1 MLLSLYYVSS
11 IIAGCIRDIFINLS
25 QFIEKHVTVEF
36 FIYFVFLPIAIIPSI
51 LINHA
56 GRYTLPYP
64 CRRSRVKSKSRS
76 RSSRSSRSR
85 GYHLACYN
93 ANLRKRVNV
102 IDTTTTTFKGDHRS
116 HRHNSYSYPSK
127 STTGKAAVSSP
138 TLSTRKCF
146 SADDEVNA
154 LIASDP
160 SISLDLFLFESKL
173 YWENILSTSPIT
185 TVFSSNA
192 IDLFLLS
199 IDALDHYRTI
209 QSLLPSSQYKSI
221 DPASLQFQR
230 ILLEARG
237 LQTSIKQYG
246 EVLPLSS
253 PAIYVST
260 NKDDLPIVIDT
271 GASCT
276 ITPTLSDFISTPTK
290 SDTASLGSLTTVQTK
305 VSGQGLIEWDI
316 EDVNGVLKKLRTISY
331 YVPEATIRLFSPQ
344 AYFKANPKGSLTL
357 NIDGIFIHMP
367 CGTSL
372 KFPIQSGSNLP
383 IMLTRQALHRSRTQN
398 STSNFKSPH
407 KPSLNT
413 MSNILSFICSTTYDH
428 FVHGTVFHLQHAGA
442 MAALI
447 SDDAVLKQ
455 ANSNLSPEQKELLLW
470 HYRLGHIGISRVQSL
485 LQKPRTNSFND
496 SLSRLIVPSNNKSSH
511 CHAPLCSSCQYAKQ
525 KRKNP
530 PKSSVS
536 MPLTTTGLSDD
547 ILNAGDRVSVDIY
560 CSSTKGRLPHTF
572 GKEKS
577 EIQFTGGAIFVDHAS
592 RLIHNTHQHS
602 TTTAETVLSKHL
614 FEDYCDSFGVR
625 IREYVTDNNPFH
637 GADWVNDCKNQR
649 QSHKLS
655 GVGAHHQNYAER
667 NIQSIFNMARAMLIH
682 FAMHWPQASSTDL
695 WPFAV
700 DQAIYIWNHLPA
712 TDTKLSPI
720 ELFTQTKFH
729 NHHHLQ
735 NLHVFGCPVYVLEP
749 KLQDAKKLP
758 KWNRRSRR
766 AVYLG
771 YSRQHS
777 NNVHMVLNLETGK
790 ISPQYHLVFDDTF
803 STVYSDGAFN
813 ADVWNSLVTSNLE
826 LHDDAPTTIPSTF
839 EFTDDNFNNSTGGTT
854 GLPIRPIPNSPTTT
868 ADPTSIHSFIDNL
881 PTPSTEFPSLPA
893 DIDDH
898 LPSTNNGPEA
908 SFRSPLAMNRPSSTP
923 EGGRPFS
930 SPEGGRPHPSS
941 SSSTSSPKGGR
952 LPSSPEGAFRR
963 SSRFRKP
970 VERLNLLN
978 STRTI
983 DPKMFEMFDSTPCPK
998 GSRQIT
1004 FRKTDQPPRVT
1015 RESINQQFL
1024 SKLRW
1029 DQFTHTC
1036 SNAHSALGSFISEH
1050 RRYLSKSNLLDYLN
1064 PAAMATLANKDDN
1077 PTFKEAMSGPDAG
1090 GFITAMEAEIVTLIE
1105 LNVFDVVA
1113 RDNNMKVLSGVWAL
1127 KRKRYP
1133 DGSIRK
1139 LKARYCAR
1147 GFEQVEGIDYFET
1160 FAPVVM
1166 WLTVRLLLIMSILL
1180 KLETTQIDYTAAFVH
1195 ADIDCLVYVAM
1206 PPGFGVPGQVW
1217 KLRKSLYGLAQ
1228 SPRNYFLYTR
1238 DKLIKM
1244 GFVQS
1249 EADPCLF
1256 ISADIICLI
1265 YVDDALLFYKDK
1277 QSINILTD
1285 KMKLEGMLFR
1295 EEESVAGYLGVH
1307 IDRRDDGTIHLTQ
1320 KGLADKIVDSLH
1332 LSGDEVNAVDT
1343 PCTKYVPIDED
1354 GELAH
1359 GEFSYPSVVGQ
1370 LNYLQG
1376 HSRPDITL
1384 ATSQVARFVH
1394 KPKRSHELAL
1404 IRLGR
1409 YLKGTAAKGIILQP
1423 INLSQLNIDVYVDA
1437 AFACGWGSECGTNP
1451 ESVKSRTG
1459 YIIEVAGC
1467 PVLWVSKLQSTIAT
1481 STMESEYTALSM
1493 ALRAAIPLI
1502 AVTKAVANGL
1512 VFTRDRIL
1520 TFKATVHEDNQGAII
1535 LANLEPGR
1543 HTPRSKFYALR
1554 LHWFRSWLKP
1564 NEIEII
1570 FISTKLQKADYLTK
1584 PLQSMPFA
1592 VNRKLSMGW

>member
-1 MLLSLYYVSS
+1 M
-11 IIAGCIRDIFINLS
+11 
-25 QFIEKHVTVEF
+25 
-36 FIYFVFLPIAIIPSI
+36 
-51 LINHA
+51 
-56 GRYTLPYP
+56 
-64 CRRSRVKSKSRS
+64 
-76 RSSRSSRSR
+76 
-85 GYHLACYN
+85 
-93 ANLRKRVNV
+93 
-102 IDTTTTTFKGDHRS
+102 
-116 HRHNSYSYPSK
+116 
-127 STTGKAAVSSP
+127 
-138 TLSTRKCF
+138 
-146 SADDEVNA
+146 
-154 LIASDP
+154 
-160 SISLDLFLFESKL
+160 
-173 YWENILSTSPIT
+173 
-185 TVFSSNA
+185 
-192 IDLFLLS
+192 
-199 IDALDHYRTI
+199 
-209 QSLLPSSQYKSI
+209 SI
-221 DPASLQFQR
+221 DPSSSQFQR
-230 ILLEARG
+230 ILLEAKG
-237 LQTSIKQYG
+237 LQTSIRQYG

-276 ITPTLSDFISTPTK
+276 ITPSLSDFTSKPTK
-290 SDTASLGSLTTVQTK
+290 PDTATLGSLTTVQTK
-305 VSGQGLIEWDI
+305 VTGQGPIEWDI
-316 EDVNGVLKKLRTISY
+316 EDVNGVLKKLRTTSY

-344 AYFKANPKGSLTL
+344 TYFKANPKGSLTL
-357 NIDGIFIHMP
+357 NNEGIFLHMP
-367 CGTSL
+367 CGTNL
-372 KFPIQSGSNLP
+372 KFPIQAGSNLP
-383 IMLTRQALHRSRTQN
+383 IMLTRQALHRSRTK
-398 STSNFKSPH
+398 SCNFNRPHH
-407 KPSLNT
+407 KPSLDSMTNV
-413 MSNILSFICSTTYDH
+413 LSFICSTTYDH
-428 FVHGTVFHLQHAGA
+428 FVHGSIFHLQHIGA
-442 MAALI
+442 MVAVV
-447 SDDAVLKQ
+447 SDDAVLKHS
-455 ANSNLSPEQKELLLW
+455 NNNLSPEQKELLLW
-470 HYRLGHIGISRVQSL
+470 HHRLGHIGIAKAQSL
-485 LQKPRTNSFND
+485 LQKPRTTSFND
-496 SLSRLIVPSNNKSSH
+496 LQSRLICPSNNKSSH
-511 CHAPLCSSCQYAKQ
+511 CQLPLCTACQYAKQ

-530 PKSSVS
+530 PKATVAT
-536 MPLTTTGLSDD
+536 PITTTGLSDD
-547 ILNAGDRVSVDIY
+547 TLLPGARVSVDLY
-560 CSSTKGRLPHTF
+560 CSSTLGRLPHTF

-577 EIQFTGGAIFVDHAS
+577 ALQFTGGAIFVDHAT

-602 TTTAETVLSKHL
+602 TTTAESVLSKHL
-614 FEDYCDSFGVR
+614 FENYSDSFGVR
-625 IREYVTDNNPFH
+625 INEYITDNAPFH
-637 GADWVNDCKNQR
+637 GGDWVNDCKNQR
-649 QSHKLS
+649 QSHRFS

-700 DQAIYIWNHLPA
+700 DQAVHIWNHLPNS
-712 TDTKLSPI
+712 DTKLSPI
-720 ELFTQTKFH
+720 ELFTKTKFH

-735 NLHVFGCPVYVLEP
+735 NLHVFGCPVYVLDP
-749 KLQDAKKLP
+749 TLQDAKKLP
-758 KWNRRSRR
+758 KWNRKSRR

-771 YSRQHS
+771 YSKQHS
-777 NNVHMVLNLETGK
+777 NNVHMVLSLETGK
-790 ISPQYHLVFDDTF
+790 ISPQYHLVFDDSF
-803 STVYSDGAFN
+803 STVYSDGAFD

-826 LHDDAPTTIPSTF
+826 RHADAPTTTVPSTF
-839 EFTDDNFNNSTGGTT
+839 EFNDSNSNGGRGTEQ
-854 GLPIRPIPNSPTTT
+854 LQSQESS
-868 ADPTSIHSFIDNL
+868 SIDKDVLSFIDNL
-881 PTPSTEFPSLPA
+881 PTTTTTSGFPSLPD
-893 DIDDH
+893 DINDH
-898 LPSTNNGPEA
+898 LPPPTGPE
-908 SFRSPLAMNRPSSTP
+908 STFRSPTTTSRFPPSH
-923 EGGRPFS
+923 
-930 SPEGGRPHPSS
+930 SPEGGRRTPFPTSVPEGAS
-941 SSSTSSPKGGR
+941 LPTSAPKGASLPTSSPKGVE
-952 LPSSPEGAFRR
+952 LRR
-963 SSRFRKP
+963 SSRTCKP
-970 VERLNLLN
+970 VDRLNLLN
-978 STRTI
+978 STRNI
-983 DPKMFEMFDSTPCPK
+983 DPKMFSMFNSTPCPK
-998 GSRQIT
+998 GSKQIT

-1024 SKLRW
+1024 SQLRW
-1029 DQFTHTC
+1029 DKFTHTC
-1036 SNAHSALGSFISEH
+1036 SNTHSALGSFVSEH
-1050 RRYLSKSNLLDYLN
+1050 RRYLSKNNLLDYLN
-1064 PAAMATLANKDDN
+1064 PALLATMANKDDN
-1077 PTFKEAMSGPDAG
+1077 PTFKEAMAGPDAG
-1090 GFITAMEAEIVTLIE
+1090 GFITAMEAEILTLVE
-1105 LNVFDVVA
+1105 LDVFEIVL
-1113 RDNNMKVLSGVWAL
+1113 RRPSMKVLSGVWAL

-1147 GFEQVEGIDYFET
+1147 GFEQVEGVDYFET

-1180 KLETTQIDYTAAFVH
+1180 ELETTQIDYTAAFVH

-1206 PPGFGVPGQVW
+1206 PPGFGLPGQVW

-1228 SPRNYFLYTR
+1228 SPRNYFLYTK
-1238 DKLIKM
+1238 DKLLSM

-1277 QSINILTD
+1277 QSIITLTD
-1285 KMKLEGMLFR
+1285 KMKSQGMLFR

-1307 IDRRDDGTIHLTQ
+1307 IDRRDNGTIHLTQ

-1332 LSGDEVNAVDT
+1332 LSGDDVTSVDT

-1423 INLSQLNIDVYVDA
+1423 INLNQLNIDVYVDA
-1437 AFACGWGSECGTNP
+1437 AFACGWGSEQGTNP

-1512 VFTRDRIL
+1512 AFTQDRIL

-1592 VNRKLSMGW
+1592 INRKLSMGW

>member
-1 MLLSLYYVSS
+1 MYY
-11 IIAGCIRDIFINLS
+11 F
-25 QFIEKHVTVEF
+25 
-36 FIYFVFLPIAIIPSI
+36 FLPITLFPSILLI

-56 GRYTLPYP
+56 GRYTLPYSKCGRP
-64 CRRSRVKSKSRS
+64 RKRKNSGRRGLYLSR
-76 RSSRSSRSR
+76 
-85 GYHLACYN
+85 YY
-93 ANLRKRVNV
+93 ANLR
-102 IDTTTTTFKGDHRS
+102 
-116 HRHNSYSYPSK
+116 SK
-127 STTGKAAVSSP
+127 SSIIIHYSRKSRNYRFAPSPPSPEGVPDDPSSQSP
-138 TLSTRKCF
+138 AIISKCLSAIE
-146 SADDEVNA
+146 SVES
-154 LIASDP
+154 LIAESPHLGFDF
-160 SISLDLFLFESKL
+160 FLFEAKQ
-173 YWENILSTSPIT
+173 YWKDQETPIVSYSVDTFLSSINVLQHYHNI
-185 TVFSSNA
+185 N
-192 IDLFLLS
+192 S
-199 IDALDHYRTI
+199 ILPSFAL
-209 QSLLPSSQYKSI
+209 SSQYKALS
-221 DPASLQFQR
+221 PESLQFQR
-230 ILLEARG
+230 ILLEAKG
-237 LQTSIKQYG
+237 LQTSIRAYG
-246 EVLPLSS
+246 ETLPLSS
-253 PAIYVST
+253 PSIYVSP
-260 NKDDLPIVIDT
+260 NQDDLPIVIDT

-276 ITPTLSDFISTPTK
+276 ITPSLSDFISHPTT
-290 SDTASLGSLTTVQTK
+290 SDTKKLGSLTTVETK
-305 VSGQGLIEWDI
+305 VSGQGPIEWEI
-316 EDVNGVLKKLRTISY
+316 EDVNGVTKKLSTMSY

-344 AYFKANPKGSLTL
+344 IYFKENPTAHLTL
-357 NIDGIFIHMP
+357 NVNGIELHMP
-367 CGTSL
+367 CGTIL
-372 KFPIQSGSNLP
+372 KFPTQPGSNLP
-383 IMLTRQALHRSRTQN
+383 IMLTRQALQRGRN
-398 STSNFKSPH
+398 KFGSNRPHH

-413 MSNILSFICSTTYDH
+413 MSNILSFICSTTYDS
-428 FVHGTVFHLQHAGA
+428 FVHGSIFHLQHAGA
-442 MAALI
+442 MAAVI
-447 SDDAVLKQ
+447 NDDAVLK
-455 ANSNLSPEQKELLLW
+455 NHNNNLSPEQKELLLW
-470 HYRLGHIGISRVQSL
+470 HYRLGHIGFGKIQSF
-485 LQKPRTNSFND
+485 LQKPRTSSLND
-496 SLSRLIVPSNNKSSH
+496 MQSRIIVPSNNKCSH
-511 CHAPLCSSCQYAKQ
+511 CHPPMCSACQYAKQ

-530 PKSSVS
+530 PKTTIAK
-536 MPLTTTGLSDD
+536 PLTATGLSDD
-547 ILNAGDRVSVDIY
+547 ILNSGDRVSVDIY
-560 CSSTKGRLPHTF
+560 CSSTTGRLPHTF
-572 GKEKS
+572 GREKS
-577 EIQFTGGAIFVDHAS
+577 SLQFTGGAIFVDHAT

-614 FEDYCDSFGVR
+614 FENYCDSFGVR

-637 GADWVNDCKNQR
+637 GTDWVNDCKNQR
-649 QSHKLS
+649 QSHKFS

-700 DQAIYIWNHLPA
+700 DQAVYIWNHLPDS
-712 TDTKLSPI
+712 DTKLSPI
-720 ELFTQTKFH
+720 ELFTGTKFH

-735 NLHVFGCPVYVLEP
+735 NLHVFGCPVYVLDP
-749 KLQDAKKLP
+749 TLQDAKKLP

-771 YSRQHS
+771 YSKQHS
-777 NNVHMVLNLETGK
+777 NNVHLVLNLETGK

-803 STVYSDGAFN
+803 STVYSDGAFD

-826 LHDDAPTTIPSTF
+826 LHDDAPSVVPSSF
-839 EFTDDNFNNSTGGTT
+839 DFIDSNSKEGRDTE
-854 GLPIRPIPNSPTTT
+854 
-868 ADPTSIHSFIDNL
+868 PTSDSNVLSFIDNL
-881 PTPSTEFPSLPA
+881 PSPSSDLPSLPP
-893 DIDDH
+893 DIDVH
-898 LPSTNNGPEA
+898 LPSTDDGA
-908 SFRSPLAMNRPSSTP
+908 ISSFRSPLPTN
-923 EGGRPFS
+923 RPFS
-930 SPEGGRPHPSS
+930 SPEGGRPPSLLEGAS
-941 SSSTSSPKGGR
+941 SVPISSPKGGIPPSEGG
-952 LPSSPEGAFRR
+952 LPSSLIEGDLRR
-963 SSRFRKP
+963 SSRLRKP
-970 VERLNLLN
+970 VDRLTLLN
-978 STRTI
+978 STREL

-1004 FRKTDQPPRVT
+1004 FRKSDQPSRVT

-1024 SKLRW
+1024 SELRW
-1029 DQFTHTC
+1029 DKFTHTC
-1036 SNAHSALGSFISEH
+1036 TTAHSSLGSFISEH

-1064 PAAMATLANKDDN
+1064 PAALITMANKEDN
-1077 PTFKEAMSGPDAG
+1077 PTFKEAMAGPDAA
-1090 GFITAMEAEIVTLIE
+1090 GFITAMEAEIMILIE
-1105 LNVFDVVA
+1105 LDVFEIVE
-1113 RDNNMKVLSGVWAL
+1113 RDNNMKVISGVWAL

-1147 GFEQVEGIDYFET
+1147 GFEQVEGVDYFET

-1195 ADIDCLVYVAM
+1195 APIDCLVYVEI
-1206 PPGFGVPGQVW
+1206 PTGFGVPGQVW

-1256 ISADIICLI
+1256 ISNDIICLI

-1277 QSINILTD
+1277 ESIDILVN
-1285 KMKLEGMLFR
+1285 KMKQERMLFR

-1320 KGLADKIVDSLH
+1320 KGLAEKIVDSLH
-1332 LSGDEVNAVDT
+1332 LSGDDVTTVDT

-1409 YLKGTAAKGIILQP
+1409 YLKGTSSKGIILNP
-1423 INLSQLNIDVYVDA
+1423 INLNKLNIDVYVDA

-1459 YIIEVAGC
+1459 YIIEIAGC

-1502 AVTKAVANGL
+1502 AVTKAVTTGL
-1512 VFTRDRIL
+1512 AFTRDRIL

-1564 NEIEII
+1564 NEIEIV

-1592 VNRKLSMGW
+1592 TNRKLSMGW

>member
-1 MLLSLYYVSS
+1 M
-11 IIAGCIRDIFINLS
+11 A
-25 QFIEKHVTVEF
+25 
-36 FIYFVFLPIAIIPSI
+36 P
-51 LINHA
+51 
-56 GRYTLPYP
+56 
-64 CRRSRVKSKSRS
+64 
-76 RSSRSSRSR
+76 
-85 GYHLACYN
+85 
-93 ANLRKRVNV
+93 V
-102 IDTTTTTFKGDHRS
+102 I
-116 HRHNSYSYPSK
+116 
-127 STTGKAAVSSP
+127 
-138 TLSTRKCF
+138 C
-146 SADDEVNA
+146 
-154 LIASDP
+154 
-160 SISLDLFLFESKL
+160 
-173 YWENILSTSPIT
+173 
-185 TVFSSNA
+185 
-192 IDLFLLS
+192 
-199 IDALDHYRTI
+199 
-209 QSLLPSSQYKSI
+209 
-221 DPASLQFQR
+221 
-230 ILLEARG
+230 
-237 LQTSIKQYG
+237 
-246 EVLPLSS
+246 
-253 PAIYVST
+253 
-260 NKDDLPIVIDT
+260 
-271 GASCT
+271 
-276 ITPTLSDFISTPTK
+276 
-290 SDTASLGSLTTVQTK
+290 
-305 VSGQGLIEWDI
+305 
-316 EDVNGVLKKLRTISY
+316 
-331 YVPEATIRLFSPQ
+331 
-344 AYFKANPKGSLTL
+344 
-357 NIDGIFIHMP
+357 
-367 CGTSL
+367 
-372 KFPIQSGSNLP
+372 
-383 IMLTRQALHRSRTQN
+383 
-398 STSNFKSPH
+398 
-407 KPSLNT
+407 
-413 MSNILSFICSTTYDH
+413 
-428 FVHGTVFHLQHAGA
+428 
-442 MAALI
+442 
-447 SDDAVLKQ
+447 DDAVLKQ

-470 HYRLGHIGISRVQSL
+470 HHRLGHVGITRVQSL
-485 LQKPRTNSFND
+485 LQKPRTSSFND
-496 SLSRLIVPSNNKSSH
+496 SLSRLISPSNNKSSH
-511 CHAPLCSSCQYAKQ
+511 CQAPLCTSCQYAKQ

-530 PKSSVS
+530 PKSTVS
-536 MPLTTTGLSDD
+536 KPLTTTGLSDV

-560 CSSTKGRLPHTF
+560 CSSTNGRLPHTF
-572 GKEKS
+572 GKEKNAL
-577 EIQFTGGAIFVDHAS
+577 QFTGGAIFVDHAT

-637 GADWVNDCKNQR
+637 GSDWTDDCKNQR

-695 WPFAV
+695 WPYAV
-700 DQAIYIWNHLPA
+700 DQAIYIWNHLP
-712 TDTKLSPI
+712 DSNTKLSPI

-735 NLHVFGCPVYVLEP
+735 NLHVFGCPVYVLHP
-749 KLQDAKKLP
+749 TLQDAKKLP

-777 NNVHMVLNLETGK
+777 NNVHMVLNLDTGK

-826 LHDDAPTTIPSTF
+826 LHTDAPSTAPSTF
-839 EFTDDNFNNSTGGTT
+839 EFTDTNSIEGNVGQSEPSSSTLPSSARSDSTT
-854 GLPIRPIPNSPTTT
+854 DVLSFIENLPENRPI
-868 ADPTSIHSFIDNL
+868 
-881 PTPSTEFPSLPA
+881 EFPSLPD

-898 LPSTNNGPEA
+898 LPPSDNGPA
-908 SFRSPLAMNRPSSTP
+908 SSFRSPLTMRRPPSSP
-923 EGGRPFS
+923 EGARSRPFS
-930 SPEGGRPHPSS
+930 SPEGAQPRTH
-941 SSSTSSPKGGR
+941 
-952 LPSSPEGAFRR
+952 SSPEGARPVSSSEAAVSLPTSSPEGGFRR
-963 SSRFRKP
+963 SSRLRKP
-970 VERLNLLN
+970 VDRLNLLN
-978 STRTI
+978 NTRKV
-983 DPKMFEMFDSTPCPK
+983 DSKMFEMFNSTPCPK

-1029 DQFTHTC
+1029 DKFMHTC
-1036 SNAHSALGSFISEH
+1036 TNAHSSLGSFISEH
-1050 RRYLSKSNLLDYLN
+1050 RRYLSKSNPLDYLN
-1064 PAAMATLANKDDN
+1064 PAAFATMANKEDN
-1077 PTFKEAMSGPDAG
+1077 PTFKEAMAGPDAG

-1105 LNVFDVVA
+1105 LDVFEIVN
-1113 RDNNMKVLSGVWAL
+1113 RDNTMKVLSGVWAL

-1147 GFEQVEGIDYFET
+1147 GFEQVEGVDYFET

-1256 ISADIICLI
+1256 ISSDIICLI

-1277 QSINILTD
+1277 ESINTLTN

-1307 IDRRDDGTIHLTQ
+1307 IDRKDDGTIHLTQ
-1320 KGLADKIVDSLH
+1320 KRLADKIVDSLH
-1332 LSGDEVNAVDT
+1332 LSSDDITSADT

-1354 GELAH
+1354 GELDH
-1359 GEFSYPSVVGQ
+1359 DEFSYPSVVGQ

-1409 YLKGTAAKGIILQP
+1409 YLKGTSSKGIILQP

-1437 AFACGWGSECGTNP
+1437 AFACGWNSECGTNP
-1451 ESVKSRTG
+1451 DSVKSRTG

-1512 VFTRDRIL
+1512 AFTRERIL

-1564 NEIEII
+1564 NQIEII